1 MTTPTSGVILSV
13 AGRSGSD
20 SDAIQA
26 QLRDAGVK
34 VGTAATIEGALQ
46 SLEDCRAEVRI
57 LGGGEDQEI
66 VSAVES
72 IRSAGFAGAILVV
85 RRNPDPSH
93 VAAVLDS
100 GADDYVRLPCNP
112 QELVARVRALVR
124 RQSGPTVLEREVDGL
139 VLDLRRGVI
148 RSGDA
153 EVALTRRE
161 ADLMEYLTRH
171 AGHAVSRA
179 ELATQIWHTTTPSN
193 GGTNIVDVYVSYL
206 RRKLGTLGRQS
217 IIRSVRGVG
226 YELQAS
232 DYSVRSN

>member
-1 MTTPTSGVILSV
+1 MTAPTTGVVLIV
-13 AGRSGSD
+13 AGRSASD
-20 SDAIQA
+20 GDAIQA
-26 QLRDAGVK
+26 ELRDAGLK
-34 VGTAATIEGALQ
+34 VGLVPTVEQALQ
-46 SLEDCRAEVRI
+46 PLDDCRTDVRI
-57 LGGGEDQEI
+57 LSGGEDQEI
-66 VSAVES
+66 ASAVES
-72 IRSAGFAGAILVV
+72 MRSSGFSGSILVV
-85 RRNPDPSH
+85 RRNPDPAH

-100 GADDYVRLPCNP
+100 GADDYVRLPCNAK
-112 QELVARVRALVR
+112 ELVARVRALVR

-139 VLDLRRGVI
+139 VLDLRRGVV
-148 RSGDA
+148 RSGDV

-226 YELQAS
+226 YELRAS
-232 DYSVRSN
+232 DYSVRS

>member
-1 MTTPTSGVILSV
+1 MTTPTNGVALIV
-13 AGRSGSD
+13 AGQSGSD

-26 QLRDAGVK
+26 QLRDGGLK
-34 VGTAATIEGALQ
+34 VGLAATVDGALR

-57 LGGGEDQEI
+57 LDGGEDHEI
-66 VSAVES
+66 VGAVES
-72 IRSAGFAGAILVV
+72 MRSAGFAGAILVV

-100 GADDYVRLPCNP
+100 GADDYVRLPCNSK
-112 QELVARVRALVR
+112 ELVARVRALVR

-139 VLDLRRGVI
+139 VLDLRRGVV

-179 ELATQIWHTTTPSN
+179 ELATQIWHTTAPSN
-193 GGTNIVDVYVSYL
+193 GGTNVVDVYVSYL
-206 RRKLGTLGRQS
+206 RRKLSALGRQS

-226 YELQAS
+226 YELRAH
-232 DYSVRSN
+232 DFGVPSN

>member
-1 MTTPTSGVILSV
+1 MTTPTSGVILIV

-20 SDAIQA
+20 GDAIQA

-34 VGTAATIEGALQ
+34 VGTAATIDVALQ

-72 IRSAGFAGAILVV
+72 IRSAGFAGSILVV

-206 RRKLGTLGRQS
+206 RRKLGALGRQS

>member
-1 MTTPTSGVILSV
+1 MTTPTTGVVLIV
-13 AGRSGSD
+13 AARSASD
-20 SDAIQA
+20 GDAIQA
-26 QLRDAGVK
+26 QLRDAGLK
-34 VGTAATIEGALQ
+34 VGIETTVDGALQ
-46 SLEDCRAEVRI
+46 SLEESRAEVRI
-57 LGGGEDQEI
+57 LSGADDQEI

-72 IRSAGFAGAILVV
+72 IRSTRFSGAILVV

-100 GADDYVRLPCNP
+100 GADDYVRLPCNTK
-112 QELVARVRALVR
+112 ELVARVRALVR

-139 VLDLRRGVI
+139 VLDLRRGVV

-206 RRKLGTLGRQS
+206 RRKLGALGRPS

-226 YELQAS
+226 YELRTHEFG
-232 DYSVRSN
+232 VPSN

>member
-1 MTTPTSGVILSV
+1 MTTPTTGVVLIV
-13 AGRSGSD
+13 AGRSAADG
-20 SDAIQA
+20 DAIQA
-26 QLRDAGVK
+26 QLRDAGLR
-34 VGTAATIEGALQ
+34 VGIETSVDGALQ
-46 SLEDCRAEVRI
+46 SLEESRAEVRI
-57 LGGGEDQEI
+57 LIGGDDQEI
-66 VSAVES
+66 ASAVVF
-72 IRSAGFAGAILVV
+72 IRATRFSGAILVV

-93 VAAVLDS
+93 VVAVLDS

-112 QELVARVRALVR
+112 NELVARVRALVR

-139 VLDLRRGVI
+139 VLDLRRGVV

-206 RRKLGTLGRQS
+206 RRKLGALGRQS

-226 YELQAS
+226 YEL
-232 DYSVRSN
+232 RTHEFGLPSN